1 MALEMTDRVAHG
13 KALPTEVVE
22 QVVAKTDGVPLFVE
36 ELTKTVLE
44 SSLDPEGQF
53 LFAAGSASDRL
64 ASYRIESNSGAL
76 TPIDTYD
83 VGKRPME
90 VCAVHLGN

>member
-1 MALEMTDRVAHG
+1 LEG
-13 KALPTEVVE
+13 K
-22 QVVAKTDGVPLFVE
+22 
-36 ELTKTVLE
+36 
-44 SSLDPEGQF
+44 F

-64 ASYRIESNSGAL
+64 ASYRIDSNSGAL

>member
-1 MALEMTDRVAHG
+1 VPNRGHNSIAGFSVNPSSGELTPVG
-13 KALPTEVVE
+13 IVPTE
-22 QVVAKTDGVPLFVE
+22 AVPSAF
-36 ELTKTVLE
+36 
-44 SSLDPEGQF
+44 SLDPEGKF

-64 ASYRIESNSGAL
+64 ASYRIDSNSGVL

-90 VCAVHLGN
+90 VFAVNLDN